1 MLYRYKHIG
10 RFLWKFWII
19 SRETSVGEVK
29 YALKALKNL
38 TQNAP
43 AGPILGNF
51 SDIAHIFVQEK
62 VKKKLHSILSVTR
75 IMF

>member
-1 MLYRYKHIG
+1 MLYRYMHIG
-10 RFLWKFWII
+10 RFLWKFRII
-19 SRETSVGEVK
+19 RETSIGEVK
-29 YALKALKNL
+29 YALRALKNL
-38 TQNAP
+38 TPNAP
-43 AGPILGNF
+43 AVPILDNF